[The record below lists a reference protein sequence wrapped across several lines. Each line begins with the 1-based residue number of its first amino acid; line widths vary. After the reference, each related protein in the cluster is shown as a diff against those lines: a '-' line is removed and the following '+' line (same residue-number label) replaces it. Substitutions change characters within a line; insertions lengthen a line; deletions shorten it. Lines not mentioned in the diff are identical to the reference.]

1 MVKRQKNKNQVKL
14 LPFIREDLLSIQ
26 DVKQKIGWEITAF
39 NLPSTWNHTQGE
51 GVVVAVC
58 DTGVDLNHEDL
69 KSNLLPGKNFV
80 QPNNPPQD
88 DNGHGCVHPNTFVH
102 TSFSGIETI
111 ESLYN
116 RLQIETVNVESKDGK
131 YEVKDISKFNVLTY
145 SFDVEKKTS
154 ELGEITSIQKL
165 PINGSIIKVEL
176 EGGEIYHLT
185 PWHPVYLLKN
195 RHHKI
200 YDVIRKRA
208 DQICI
213 GDGFIFGKGEL
224 AGKLGSPI
232 HLSLPHSF
240 SCSQCSHQPK
250 YWSGL
255 HPSFCKKCGNKFW
268 KIETKNFEITESLA
282 YLAGIT
288 LTDGH
293 VSNDRIEIASITPE
307 ILQKIKKITNH
318 LNWSSKVEE
327 KRILIYGKT
336 AVQTLV
342 AMGIKQGNKSLVQ
355 DFPDWVGLADHK
367 SAAAFIAGVIDGDG
381 CISKTNTKNRI
392 TTASLEFARIC
403 SCFLNSLGISSSVS
417 KPFYDKR
424 QHRKIKSNNPCYK
437 ITHGPLTKEIIEHLT
452 HPLKIERSK
461 IIPKYNRSFRR
472 VKSISVEQYN
482 GYFYDFT
489 VNLYHNYIA
498 NGHFVSNSHVTGII
512 CACNN
517 ELGIVGV
524 APKTKVIPV
533 KVLDKRGAGNL
544 KNVADGV
551 CWAADQGVDFITM
564 SLGSPSP
571 IPIVQKAIKYAISKG
586 VVVWCAAGNAGKTR
600 KIFYPANYPETIGVG
615 AIDENF
621 SRATFSCTG
630 DDLDFL
636 APGVKILST
645 VPDNWYSI
653 LSGTSM
659 ANPFAVG
666 VACLL
671 LSYKK
676 NKGLNIP
683 LKTAEDYRIIL
694 KKHTTPIKDSSY
706 AGQKF
711 FEGFGII
718 DPRKLEEWVRSHK

>member
-1 MVKRQKNKNQVKL
+1 MAQRTKKHKDEVKL
-14 LPFIREDLLSIQ
+14 LPFVREDLLSIQ
-26 DVKQKIGWEITAF
+26 DVEQKAGWEITAF
-39 NLPSTWNHTQGE
+39 NLPETWHYTQGE
-51 GVVVAVC
+51 NVVVAVC

-69 KSNLLPGKNFV
+69 KPNLLPGKNFV
-80 QPNNPPQD
+80 QPNTPPQD
-88 DNGHGCVHPNTFVH
+88 DNGHGCVHPQTFVH

-111 ESLYN
+111 ESLYD
-116 RLQIETVNVESKDGK
+116 RLKVETINIESKDGK
-131 YEVKDISKFNVLTY
+131 YEVKDISKFNILTY
-145 SFDVEKKTS
+145 SFDADKKTS

-165 PINGSIIKVEL
+165 PIKGSIIKVEL

-208 DQICI
+208 DQICV

-224 AGKLGSPI
+224 AGKLGSKI
-232 HLSLPHSF
+232 NLSLPKSF
-240 SCSQCSHQPK
+240 SCSQCNHQPK
-250 YWSGL
+250 YWFGTY
-255 HPSFCKKCGNKFW
+255 PSFCKKCGNKSW
-268 KIETKNFEITESLA
+268 KLEIKSFEITESLA
-282 YLAGIT
+282 YLAGIA

-293 VSNDRIEIASITPE
+293 ISKDRFEISSTTPE
-307 ILQKIKKITNH
+307 ILQKVKNITDDLKWTN
-318 LNWSSKVEE
+318 KVEE
-327 KRILIYGKT
+327 KRILVYGKK
-336 AVQTLV
+336 AVQTLI

-355 DFPDWVGLADHK
+355 DFPEWVGLVHHK

-381 CISKTNTKNRI
+381 HISTTNTKNRI

-424 QHRKIKSNNPCYK
+424 KRKIISNNPCYK
-437 ITHGPLTKEIIEHLT
+437 ITHGPLTKEIIEYLT
-452 HPLKIERSK
+452 HPKKIERSK
-461 IIPKYNRSFRR
+461 IIPKYTRSFRR
-472 VKSISVEQYN
+472 VKSISVEQYD

-489 VNLYHNYIA
+489 VNKYHNYIA
-498 NGHFVSNSHVTGII
+498 NGHFVSNSHVTGIL

-517 ELGIVGV
+517 NLGVVGV

-544 KNVADGV
+544 KNVADGIY
-551 CWAADQGVDFITM
+551 WATDQGVDFITM
-564 SLGSPSP
+564 SLGAQNP
-571 IPIVQKAIKYAISKG
+571 IPIVYNAIKYAISKG
-586 VVVWCAAGNAGKTR
+586 VVIWCAAGNAGKTR
-600 KIFYPANYPETIGVG
+600 KIFYPANYQETLGVG

-621 SRATFSCTG
+621 DRASFSCTG

-645 VPDNWYSI
+645 VPDNWYAV

-676 NKGLNIP
+676 KNGLNIN
-683 LKTAEDYRIIL
+683 LKTAADYRELL
-694 KKHTTPIKDSSY
+694 KQHTIPTKDPKF

-718 DPRKLEEWVRSHK
+718 DPRKLEEWVHNH